1 MVGTLSATR
10 QRRLHVDGAATVGG
24 GRMSRHPALEETDQ
38 YLRDEF
44 AEIRLKLLAI
54 WQQELDDW
62 DAELER
68 MRQEVLVWRDR
79 SGT

>member
-1 MVGTLSATR
+1 
-10 QRRLHVDGAATVGG
+10 
-24 GRMSRHPALEETDQ
+24 MSRHPALEETDQ